1 MPLLMSINLS
11 AVINNHLE
19 MQQQQQ
25 QQRQLLLPSV
35 RAGKAA
41 KAAKAAASQWPL
53 IPHCTSGRD
62 GGGRWVRL
70 GKTALIVV
78 VVIAAA

>member
-1 MPLLMSINLS
+1 MLLLMSINLS

-19 MQQQQQ
+19 MQQQ

-53 IPHCTSGRD
+53 IPHCTR
-62 GGGRWVRL
+62 GGGRGVVGRWVML